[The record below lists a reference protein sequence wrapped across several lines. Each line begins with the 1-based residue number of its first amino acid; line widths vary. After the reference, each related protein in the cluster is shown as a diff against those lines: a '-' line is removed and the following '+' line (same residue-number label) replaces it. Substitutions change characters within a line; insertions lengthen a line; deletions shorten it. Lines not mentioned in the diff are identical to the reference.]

1 MFFIKLADYIALIKN
16 KRIAVIGIGVS
27 NTPLIELLLDNGC
40 NVMACDKTERAALGE
55 TALRLEQKGAKL
67 HLGENYLK
75 SLDADVIFRTPGM
88 RPDLPELNEAVKRGG
103 ILTSEMEAFFD
114 VCPCRIIAVTGSDGK
129 TTTTSIIAALLRE
142 EGHQVHV
149 GGNIGTPLL
158 CQADMMHEDDIAVLE
173 LSSFQL
179 MTMKKSPNIAVVTN
193 ITPNH
198 LDMHRDMA
206 EYVEAKRNILR
217 YQSASD
223 IAILNLDN
231 DLTRGFAEGV
241 RGETLFFS
249 RQRRVDNGVFLEDGA
264 IYEAV
269 GGKVEKLM
277 DAEQILLPGVHNIE
291 NYMAAF
297 AAMRGLVRRE
307 TCVSV
312 AGTFKGVAH
321 RIELVRTL
329 NGVRYYNDSIAS
341 SPTRTIAGLKSFD
354 QKVILIAGGKDK
366 GVPFDDLGPAAMAHV
381 KTLVVTGVTAQ
392 KIKTAVLNAPGYD
405 GSPEI
410 IEEPDFA
417 QAVFAAHRAAKAGDI
432 VLLSPACTSF
442 DRFKNFEERGNTFK
456 DIINGLE
463 QNT

>member
-1 MFFIKLADYIALIKN
+1 MFSIKLADYIALIKN

-40 NVMACDKTERAALGE
+40 DVTACDKTERAELGDL
-55 TALRLEQKGAKL
+55 ALRLERKGAKL
-67 HLGENYLK
+67 RLGENYLK
-75 SLDADVIFRTPGM
+75 LLDADIIFRTPGM

-142 EGHQVHV
+142 EGLRVHV

-158 CQADMMHEDDIAVLE
+158 CQADTMQKDDIAVLE

-179 MTMKKSPNIAVVTN
+179 MTMKKSPSVAVVTN

-223 IAILNLDN
+223 TAVLNLDN

-241 RGETLFFS
+241 MGETLFFS
-249 RQRRVDNGVFLEDGA
+249 RKSRVDSGVFLEDGA
-264 IYEAV
+264 IYEAA
-269 GGKVEKLM
+269 GGKTEKLM
-277 DAEQILLPGVHNIE
+277 DAAQILLPGVHNIE

-297 AAMRGLVRRE
+297 AAVHGLVRRE
-307 TCVSV
+307 TCFRV

-341 SPTRTIAGLKSFD
+341 SPTRTIAGLTSFD

-366 GVPFDDLGPAAMAHV
+366 GVPFDELGPAATAYV
-381 KTLVVTGVTAQ
+381 KTLVVTGMTAS

-410 IEEPDFA
+410 IEEPDFTK
-417 QAVFAAHRAAKAGDI
+417 AVLTAHRAAKAGDI